1 MNYTLFN
8 RSNIS
13 MSNARLNLAKNQL
26 HAKQH
31 PDAELYPRYHSR
43 IIGHIPKN
51 KQKNNGVCGYEI
63 YD

>member
-1 MNYTLFN
+1 
-8 RSNIS
+8 
-13 MSNARLNLAKNQL
+13 MSNARLNLAKNQS

-31 PDAELYPRYHSR
+31 SDAELYPRYHSR

-51 KQKNNGVCGYEI
+51 KQKNNCVCGYEI